1 MTDLHPI
8 QVFFSSH
15 HPLASKVQADFTGS
29 AGNTVRVCIEA
40 PQDLVHDP
48 ETASLHTG
56 FATIVL
62 DSIMG
67 GAVMGSL
74 EKLVPIATVGLS
86 VNHLRRPSAG
96 ETIKGNAICVSV
108 HNSLAYVTGEL
119 FDKNEEPVAIA
130 TGTFMIGTRATSIR
144 DRSEE
149 SRI

>member
-1 MTDLHPI
+1 MADLHPI
-8 QVFFSSH
+8 QVFFSSY
-15 HPLASKVQADFTGS
+15 HPLANRVRADFSGS
-29 AGNTVRVCIEA
+29 AGNTVRVAIEA
-40 PQDLVHDP
+40 PADLVQDT
-48 ETASLHTG
+48 EAASLHTG

-86 VNHLRRPSAG
+86 VSHLRRPAAG
-96 ETIKGNAICVSV
+96 ETLHGEAVCVSV
-108 HNSLAYVTGEL
+108 YNSLAYVTGEL
-119 FDKNEEPVAIA
+119 RDKNEEPVAIA

-144 DRSEE
+144 DRSKE

>member
-1 MTDLHPI
+1 MADLHPI
-8 QVFFSSH
+8 QIFFSSH
-15 HPLASKVQADFTGS
+15 HPLASRVQADFSGS
-29 AGNTVRVCIEA
+29 AGDTVRVAIKA
-40 PQDLVHDP
+40 PQDLVQDS
-48 ETASLHTG
+48 ETNSLHTG

-74 EKLVPIATVGLS
+74 EQLVPIATVGLS
-86 VNHLRRPSAG
+86 VSHLRRPVSG
-96 ETIKGNAICVSV
+96 ETIHGKATCVSV
-108 HNSLAYVTGEL
+108 YNSLAYVTGEL
-119 FDKNEEPVAIA
+119 RDGNEAPVAIA